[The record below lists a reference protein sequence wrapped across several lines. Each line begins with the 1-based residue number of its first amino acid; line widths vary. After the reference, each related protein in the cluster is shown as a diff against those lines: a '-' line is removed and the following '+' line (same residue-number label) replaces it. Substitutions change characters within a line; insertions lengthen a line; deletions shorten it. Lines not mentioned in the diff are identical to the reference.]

1 MSDLNSLSCTQ
12 IRSGLKSRDFSS
24 REVTEYFLKQID
36 SHSELNAFTS
46 VNHQHALRQAGAAD
60 EKIAAGEEGDLLG
73 VPIAVKDVLV
83 TKDSPTTCGSRFLE
97 GYLSPFDATVVR
109 KLKESGAIILGK
121 TNMDEFAMGSST
133 ENSSFGASLNPWDRS
148 RVPGG
153 SSGGSAVA
161 VAAGL
166 APAALGTDT
175 GGSIR
180 QPAAFCNLTG
190 LKPTYGRVS
199 RYGLVAYASSL
210 DQVGPMAKDAQDCA
224 LIARVIAGVDA
235 LDSTSVDIDV
245 PDFEK
250 NLTHSIKG
258 LRIGIPAQYF
268 TKGLQS
274 EVESSIRK
282 ALKVYEAAGAE
293 LVEID
298 LPHTEHAISVYY
310 VIAPAEASSNLAR
323 FDGVRYGIRA
333 AEASSLEDLY
343 SRSRSEGFGP
353 EVKRRILIGTYV
365 LSSGYYDAYYLQAQ
379 KVRSLI
385 KRDFERAFSDKV
397 DLIACP
403 VSPTTAFGLGSKT
416 KDPLEMYLSD
426 IFTVTLNLAGLPG
439 LSMPCGFDDQGL
451 PIGMQLIGNAWEEQL
466 LLQAAHFYQLQTNW
480 HQQMPDLSRSEQG

>member
-1 MSDLNSLSCTQ
+1 MSDLNSLSCIQ
-12 IRSGLKSRDFSS
+12 IRSGLKNRDFSS

-36 SHSELNAFTS
+36 SHTDLNAFTS
-46 VNHQHALRQAGAAD
+46 VEHQHALEQAEAAD
-60 EKIAAGEEGDLLG
+60 EKIAAGEDGDLLG
-73 VPIAVKDVLV
+73 VPIAIKDVLV
-83 TKDSPTTCGSRFLE
+83 TTDSPTTCGSRFLE
-97 GYLSPFDATVVR
+97 GYHSPFDATVVR

-133 ENSSFGASLNPWDRS
+133 ENSSYGASLNPWDRS

-199 RYGLVAYASSL
+199 RYGLIAYASSL

-245 PDFEK
+245 PEFEK
-250 NLTHSIKG
+250 NLNHSIKG
-258 LRIGIPAQYF
+258 LRIGIPTQYF
-268 TKGLQS
+268 TRGLQS
-274 EVESSIRK
+274 EVETSIRK
-282 ALKVYEAAGAE
+282 ALNVYEAAGAE
-293 LVEID
+293 LIEID

-323 FDGVRYGIRA
+323 FDGVRYGRRA
-333 AEASSLEDLY
+333 EDASSLEELY

-385 KRDFERAFSDKV
+385 KQDFEQAFSDKV

-403 VSPTTAFGLGSKT
+403 VSPTTAFALGSKT

-451 PIGMQLIGNAWEEQL
+451 PIGMQLIGNAWAEQQ
-466 LLQAAHFYQLQTNW
+466 LLQAAHFYQLQTDW
-480 HQQMPDLSRSEQG
+480 HQKMPDLAV